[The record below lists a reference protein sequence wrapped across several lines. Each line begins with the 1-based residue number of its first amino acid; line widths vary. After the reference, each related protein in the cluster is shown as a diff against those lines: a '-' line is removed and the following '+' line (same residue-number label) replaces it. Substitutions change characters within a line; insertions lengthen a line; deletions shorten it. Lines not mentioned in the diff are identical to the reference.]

1 MTGSRRDD
9 ASAFCAAIYGR
20 LVGGLAL
27 YVADRAVAE
36 ELAQEALLRTFA
48 RWDHVRALDTPEAWT
63 WRIAMNLATS
73 TFRRRSAERRARQRL
88 EPITEARDED
98 QTDQIAVRR
107 AIGQLPK
114 RQRMVLVLRFYLE
127 LSVAETAAQMNATDD
142 AVRSLTKRA
151 VAALGET
158 FDIEDAARTWEGHR

>member
-1 MTGSRRDD
+1 
-9 ASAFCAAIYGR
+9 
-20 LVGGLAL
+20 
-27 YVADRAVAE
+27 
-36 ELAQEALLRTFA
+36 
-48 RWDHVRALDTPEAWT
+48 
-63 WRIAMNLATS
+63 
-73 TFRRRSAERRARQRL
+73 
-88 EPITEARDED
+88 
-98 QTDQIAVRR
+98 VRR